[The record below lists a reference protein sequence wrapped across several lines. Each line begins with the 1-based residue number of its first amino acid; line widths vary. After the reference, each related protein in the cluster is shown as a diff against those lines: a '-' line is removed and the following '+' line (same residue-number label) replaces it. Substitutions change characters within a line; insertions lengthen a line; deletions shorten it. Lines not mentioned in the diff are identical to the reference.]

1 MMIVGH
7 TEEELGI
14 TRDPNLMPP
23 VALAFIGDS
32 VFDLFLR
39 TRIVIGT
46 DVSPKKMHLEASRFA
61 RAEAQAQMVEGI
73 WDSLTEREQEII
85 RRGRNAKVH
94 TIPKHA
100 EVMQYKIATGFE
112 ALLGILYLEKQDE
125 RLWEVMEAGYRYIA
139 EKDEEHGDRG

>member
-7 TEEELGI
+7 TEDELGI
-14 TRDPNLMPP
+14 TRDPGQIAP

-39 TRIVIGT
+39 TKIVIGT
-46 DVSPKKMHLEASRFA
+46 DVSPKKMHLKASHFA

>member
-1 MMIVGH
+1 MMIVRN

-14 TRDPNLMPP
+14 TKNPGQMAPI
-23 VALAFIGDS
+23 ALAFIGDS

-39 TRIVIGT
+39 TKIVIGT
-46 DVSPKKMHLEASRFA
+46 DVSPKKMHLQASRFA
-61 RAEAQAQMVEGI
+61 RAEAQAQMAEGI
-73 WDSLTEREQEII
+73 WNMLTEREQEII

-112 ALLGILYLEKQDE
+112 ALLGVLYLEQQDE
-125 RLWEVMEAGYRYIA
+125 RLWEVMEAGYRFIA
-139 EKDEEHGDRG
+139 EKEEEHGDRG

>member
-1 MMIVGH
+1 MMIVKN
-7 TEEELGI
+7 TEEELEI
-14 TRDPNLMPP
+14 SRDPGLMTPI
-23 VALAFIGDS
+23 ALAFIGDS

-46 DVSPKKMHLEASRFA
+46 DVSPKKMHLQASRFA

-73 WDSLTEREQEII
+73 WDTLTEHEQEIV

-112 ALLGILYLEKQDE
+112 ALLGTLYLEQQDE
-125 RLWEVMEAGYRYIA
+125 RLWEVMEAGYRYLV
-139 EKDEEHGDRG
+139 EKEEDHGNGR